1 VTTARRSRRW
11 SQLVLNG
18 LVVVVVMLFML
29 PIVALLA
36 VAFQESAQL
45 FTRGGFVFQPTL
57 DNFARAFAT
66 RAFDRYVANSFI
78 VAGGTTVAT
87 LVLGTL
93 AAYGLARYRFKA
105 RDHMAFWILS
115 IRMMPPI
122 AAAIPIFIVFR
133 QLGMLNTHAGLIL
146 VHLLIT
152 LPLAVWMLRGF
163 FEEVPIDVEESARID
178 GCSAFGVFWR
188 ITLPLSV
195 HGIAAAALL
204 SFVFSWNEF
213 LFALLLTG
221 PETRTLP
228 VAITGFIRET
238 GILWGQMGA
247 AGTIMLVPTA
257 VITLFMQRYLVRGLT
272 MGAVK

>member
-1 VTTARRSRRW
+1 MTAAGNRRW
-11 SQLVLNG
+11 AQGLLNA
-18 LVVVVVMLFML
+18 LAVVVVLLFML
-29 PIVALLA
+29 PIVALLV

-45 FTRGGFVFQPTL
+45 FTREGFVLQPTFE
-57 DNFARAFAT
+57 NFQRAFAT
-66 RAFDRYVANSFI
+66 RRFDRYIVNSLV

-87 LVLGTL
+87 LILGTL

-105 RDHMAFWILS
+105 RDHLAFWILS

-133 QLGMLNTHAGLIL
+133 ELGMLNTHGGLIL

-178 GCSAFGVFWR
+178 GCSPFGVFFR

-204 SFVFSWNEF
+204 SFIFSWNEF

-221 PETRTLP
+221 PDTRTLP
-228 VAITGFIRET
+228 VAITGFVRET

-247 AGTIMLVPTA
+247 AGTIMLIPTA
-257 VITLFMQRYLVRGLT
+257 AITLFMQRYLVRGLT
-272 MGAVK
+272 MGAIK

>member
-1 VTTARRSRRW
+1 MISAGRRHWAQTS
-11 SQLVLNG
+11 LNA
-18 LVVVVVMLFML
+18 LVVLVVLLFML
-29 PIVALLA
+29 PIAALLV
-36 VAFQESAQL
+36 VAFQEPGRLLTSE
-45 FTRGGFVFQPTL
+45 GFVFQFTL
-57 DNFARAFAT
+57 DNFYHAFST
-66 RAFDRYVANSFI
+66 RNFGRYIGNSFI
-78 VAGGTTVAT
+78 VAGGTTLVT

-93 AAYGLARYRFKA
+93 AAYGLARYRFGA
-105 RDHMAFWILS
+105 RDHLAFWILS

-133 QLGMLNTHAGLIL
+133 QVGMLNTYAGLIL

-163 FEEVPIDVEESARID
+163 FEEVPLDIEDSARVD
-178 GCSAFGVFWR
+178 GCSPFGVFWR
-188 ITLPLSV
+188 ITLPLSA
-195 HGIAAAALL
+195 HGLAAAALL

-247 AGTIMLVPTA
+247 AGAVMLLPTA
-257 VITLFMQRYLVRGLT
+257 LITLFMQRYLVRGLT
-272 MGAVK
+272 MGAIK